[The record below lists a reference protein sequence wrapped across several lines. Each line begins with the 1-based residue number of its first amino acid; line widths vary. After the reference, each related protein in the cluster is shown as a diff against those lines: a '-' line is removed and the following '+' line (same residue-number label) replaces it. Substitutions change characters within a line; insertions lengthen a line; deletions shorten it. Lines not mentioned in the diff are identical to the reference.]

1 MHLIQSARFDRRVL
15 ASLLTLICFTGLGC
29 STPLKPG
36 LARFQEKREID
47 KLANDTSFPMAAE
60 VGLASSDV
68 SKKKDD
74 G

>member
-1 MHLIQSARFDRRVL
+1 MHLIRSARFGFLV
-15 ASLLTLICFTGLGC
+15 SLLACACLAAVGC
-29 STPLKPG
+29 STPIKPG

>member
-1 MHLIQSARFDRRVL
+1 MHLIQSMRLDGR
-15 ASLLTLICFTGLGC
+15 TLIALGAVVCLAVAGC
-29 STPLKPG
+29 STPMRPG
-36 LARFQEKREID
+36 LANFQEKREID
-47 KLANDTSFPMAAE
+47 KLANDSSFPLAAE

>member
-1 MHLIQSARFDRRVL
+1 MHQVSFARLDRRVL
-15 ASLLTLICFTGLGC
+15 ASLLAVACLAALGC

-47 KLANDTSFPMAAE
+47 KLANDTSFPLAAE